1 MYLYHVSFITIKDNE
16 YEITSDFITST
27 KELSTAADVHNF
39 QKKVDELANS
49 NQNIILSIS
58 LVSRSFKE
66 L

>member
-66 L
+66 